1 MLLNKLILI
10 ELKKIFHKKS
20 IYVIYILILI
30 FVILNNIL
38 ILQDKS
44 KNNYL
49 NEAKYQYQKNLE
61 LKENYKDKKLSYN
74 EKLKYQTILENI
86 ELNKYIIDN
95 NKNINDY
102 KTLNYQLKTTLEDYE
117 IFIVIIILITSSTI
131 ISNELK
137 EGTIKLLLIKPYTRN
152 QILLSKYLSMIIVMV
167 LSIIYLYLTQLL
179 IGGFYLGFS
188 SLQEKVVIYNF
199 QLSTIMCY
207 NIFGY
212 TFLRILLKL
221 PMLILL
227 STLSFLISIITS
239 NNILPLTISLIVYI
253 FSASIKSLA
262 INYNLK
268 IMKYL
273 LTMNWN
279 INEYLFGKLSE
290 YKYLNLTTSII
301 ICIIYYIFLLVLSFI
316 IFNKKDIKNI

>member
-1 MLLNKLILI
+1 MNKLILI

-117 IFIVIIILITSSTI
+117 IFIIIIILITSSTI

-239 NNILPLTISLIVYI
+239 NNILSLTISLIIYI

-290 YKYLNLTTSII
+290 YKYLNLTTSIS

>member
-1 MLLNKLILI
+1 MNKLILI

-117 IFIVIIILITSSTI
+117 IFIIIIILITSSTI

-239 NNILPLTISLIVYI
+239 NNILSLTISLIVYI

-279 INEYLFGKLSE
+279 INEYLFGRLSE

>member
-1 MLLNKLILI
+1 MNKLILI

-61 LKENYKDKKLSYN
+61 LKESYKNKKLSYN

-117 IFIVIIILITSSTI
+117 IFIIIIILITSSTI

-212 TFLRILLKL
+212 TFLRVLLKL

-239 NNILPLTISLIVYI
+239 NNILSLTISLIIYI